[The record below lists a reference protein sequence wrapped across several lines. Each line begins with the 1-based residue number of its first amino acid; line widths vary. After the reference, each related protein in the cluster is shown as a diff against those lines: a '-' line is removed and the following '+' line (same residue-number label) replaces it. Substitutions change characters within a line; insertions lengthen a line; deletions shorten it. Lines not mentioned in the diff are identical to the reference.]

1 MCVEGAVKCNIN
13 LIYLPRVE
21 LQVTEHSKVTWYPNK
36 LQDGKNSGLPLH
48 YYPFLGFLQIFAGAL
63 RSYTKHYW
71 ESSVQ
76 AMRLGSSG
84 DPIANGQHICHIC
97 DVLWW
102 SRMIYDDVLDSGTW
116 FLFPLPCSSRGVWWL
131 LPESKN
137 WQWGQFGVSG
147 TLGCNNQET
156 RGAWG
161 LGLNWGPELETH
173 TVWLC

>member
-97 DVLWW
+97 DVL
-102 SRMIYDDVLDSGTW
+102 
-116 FLFPLPCSSRGVWWL
+116 
-131 LPESKN
+131 
-137 WQWGQFGVSG
+137 
-147 TLGCNNQET
+147 
-156 RGAWG
+156 
-161 LGLNWGPELETH
+161 
-173 TVWLC
+173 